1 MRVCSGPRQRS
12 GSYQVMRPPEG
23 PVRGAGQVGLR
34 AAREGRQQVD
44 GSPRRVPTWYP
55 PDGGRTT
62 PQIISAGRSVG
73 FSLCIRRIGTK
84 RRITASIFSG
94 RTEMGCQRASNA
106 PYSLLQSM

>member
-44 GSPRRVPTWYP
+44 GSPRRVPAWYP

-62 PQIISAGRSVG
+62 PQIISAGHSVG
-73 FSLCIRRIGTK
+73 PQSCVLQVGSKLQQIEKFFWGPSSRGFAC
-84 RRITASIFSG
+84 
-94 RTEMGCQRASNA
+94 CQCVGL
-106 PYSLLQSM
+106 P

>member
-62 PQIISAGRSVG
+62 PQIISAGRSHVTVRSVG
-73 FSLCIRRIGTK
+73 MVILAAAIGYLCARYGI
-84 RRITASIFSG
+84 
-94 RTEMGCQRASNA
+94 Q
-106 PYSLLQSM
+106 LLLELFG